1 MREALITIFF
11 PAVLYFWATPLLAR
25 ISFFR
30 RLGWLEKII
39 FTGAT
44 SSSIFIILASWGA
57 VLGDGSVSLL
67 LGSFFLLALVL
78 FLYWLT
84 ILIRNKPQIKFPK
97 FSKIEK
103 LLVILILA
111 VFLKVFVLFILR
123 PMVDPDIVTSYL
135 PYARTIFEENS
146 VPAQDKYTLNP
157 MALPPIGGPILY
169 ATTYVLSG
177 NTFSESFR
185 LFTLPFF
192 VGLII
197 LTYLLGKKIGGRL
210 FGLVSTLVFLSL
222 PWIDTMLLE
231 WVIYPDL
238 IFAFLGLSLFYFL
251 EFHFFDAPRKTKNIL
266 GIFFGLI
273 LATSLLLK
281 DQGIFLSFLL
291 FLIIIL
297 RLRGNLFRLLS
308 LFFAIL
314 PFLLL
319 FLKIP
324 GLTYFAFD
332 RASLTGL
339 LFLSAPFI
347 FLATRRIVFG
357 RKIKPTDVIIPLF
370 VSLILGILGSLWI
383 LRNIAL
389 YAHPVVPFL
398 GGTLSGYYEAFLKL
412 GIYSPAVNFE
422 LEEIQLL
429 FLPVFGTLLLLPK
442 ILGLLTSL
450 FEKKLIQVG
459 FWFFAWHSIVIL
471 YFGQANERYLSIVM
485 PTLAVLIAYGISIL
499 GLWLQNL
506 SFKKLNNFLPISS
519 ILFGAA
525 SLTQSTFL
533 SWNLGSNLFPSFA
546 LRRRLFEEPLPASLT
561 TSIVDI
567 KHSFISLARL
577 LNTRP
582 GVYSREDVIQL
593 LIIGLLSSL
602 IILAL
607 ALVFLHFSFKRYS
620 FFLGFISVI
629 IFTFPYLATIWNI
642 SEGNVLAFT
651 EKERNKIYSSRGLTT
666 QVVPNL
672 RENASNDSKVLVFGP
687 DNGLSYYTHLV
698 AWNLEFGYGL
708 SGIKDVLNQDEEE
721 IIEFMDKNKIEYFL
735 LYNDEPSLTKF
746 SRAKERSS
754 FFEFLENS
762 KYFEVIIQP
771 DNENF
776 WLLRR
781 RVRITL

>member
-1 MREALITIFF
+1 MRETLITILF

-67 LGSFFLLALVL
+67 LGSFLLLALVL
-78 FLYWLT
+78 FLYWLI

-103 LLVILILA
+103 LLGIVILAIL
-111 VFLKVFVLFILR
+111 LKTFVLFTLR
-123 PMVDPDIVTSYL
+123 PIVDPDILVSYL
-135 PYARTIFEENS
+135 PFARTIVEENF
-146 VPAQDKYTLNP
+146 VPPQDKYTLNP
-157 MALPPIGGPILY
+157 MTLPPIGGPILY

-185 LFTLPFF
+185 LFTFPFF

-210 FGLVSTLVFLSL
+210 FGLVSTLIFLSL

-273 LATSLLLK
+273 LAASLLLK
-281 DQGIFLSFLL
+281 DQGIFLFFLL

-297 RLRGNLFRLLS
+297 HLRGKLFRLLS

-314 PFLLL
+314 PFFLL

-332 RASLTGL
+332 RASLAGL
-339 LFLSAPFI
+339 FFLGAPFI
-347 FLATRRIVFG
+347 FLATRRIVFD
-357 RKIKPTDVIIPLF
+357 RKIKPIGVITPLF
-370 VSLILGILGSLWI
+370 VSLVLGTLGSLWI

-398 GGTLSGYYEAFLKL
+398 GEPLATTYGAILKL
-412 GIYSPAVNFE
+412 GISSPAVNFE
-422 LEEIQLL
+422 LKEIQLF

-442 ILGLLTSL
+442 ILGLLASL
-450 FEKKLIQVG
+450 FEKKLFQVG
-459 FWFFAWHSIVIL
+459 FWFFAWYSIVIL
-471 YFGQANERYLSIVM
+471 YFGQANERYLSIVA
-485 PTLAVLIAYGISIL
+485 PTLAVLIAYGVQVVRD
-499 GLWLQNL
+499 WLQNL
-506 SFKKLNNFLPISS
+506 STKKLNNFLPISS
-519 ILFGAA
+519 ILFGIA
-525 SLTQSTFL
+525 SLAQSTFL
-533 SWNLGSNLFPSFA
+533 SWNIGSSLFPSLV
-546 LRRRLFEEPLPASLT
+546 LRRSLFEMPAPLT
-561 TSIVDI
+561 TSIFDI
-567 KHSFISLARL
+567 EQSFFSLARV

-582 GVYSREDVIQL
+582 GLYSREDAIQL
-593 LIIGLLSSL
+593 LIIGLLFSL
-602 IILAL
+602 IIFAVAL
-607 ALVFLHFSFKRYS
+607 FFLRFSFKRYIL
-620 FFLGFISVI
+620 FFGFISVI
-629 IFTFPYLATIWNI
+629 VFTFPYLAVIWNT
-642 SEGNVLAFT
+642 SGGNVLTFT
-651 EKERNKIYSSRGLTT
+651 EKERNKIYSSSGLTT
-666 QVVPNL
+666 HIVPYL
-672 RENASNDSKVLVFGP
+672 KENAAKDSKVLVFGP
-687 DNGLSYYTHLV
+687 DGALSYHTHLPV
-698 AWNLEFGYGL
+698 WNLEFGYGL
-708 SGIKDVLNQDEEE
+708 SGIKDFLDKEESEILN
-721 IIEFMDKNKIEYFL
+721 FMNENKIEYFL
-735 LYNDEPSLTKF
+735 LYDNEPSLSKF
-746 SRAKERSS
+746 LRAKERST
-754 FFEFLENS
+754 FFTLLTND
-762 KYFEVIIQP
+762 KYFKEVIKP
-771 DNENF
+771 NEENF
-776 WLLRR
+776 WAVYKLE
-781 RVRITL
+781 

>member
-1 MREALITIFF
+1 MREALITILF

-210 FGLVSTLVFLSL
+210 FGLVSTLIFLSL

-238 IFAFLGLSLFYFL
+238 VFAFLGLSLFYFL
-251 EFHFFDAPRKTKNIL
+251 EFHFFNAHRKTKNIL

-273 LATSLLLK
+273 LAASLLLK
-281 DQGIFLSFLL
+281 DQGIFLFFLL

-297 RLRGNLFRLLS
+297 RLRGNLFRILS

-319 FLKIP
+319 FLKLP

-339 LFLSAPFI
+339 FFLSAPFV
-347 FLATRRIVFG
+347 FLATRRIFFD
-357 RKIKPTDVIIPLF
+357 RKVKPTEVIIPLF
-370 VSLILGILGSLWI
+370 ASLVLGILGSLWI

-398 GGTLSGYYEAFLKL
+398 GEPLATTYEAILKL
-412 GIYSPAVNFE
+412 GIWSPAVNFE
-422 LEEIQLL
+422 LKEIQLF

-442 ILGLLTSL
+442 ILGLLASL
-450 FEKKLIQVG
+450 FEKKLFQVG
-459 FWFFAWHSIVIL
+459 FWFFAWYSIVIL

-485 PTLAVLIAYGISIL
+485 PTLVVLIAYGIQVVRS
-499 GLWLQNL
+499 WLQNL
-506 SFKKLNNFLPISS
+506 FAKKLNNFLPISS
-519 ILFGAA
+519 ILFGIT
-525 SLTQSTFL
+525 SLVQSTFL
-533 SWNLGSNLFPSFA
+533 SWNIGSSLFPSLA
-546 LRRRLFEEPLPASLT
+546 LRRSLFEEPASLT
-561 TSIVDI
+561 TSIFDI

-582 GVYSREDVIQL
+582 GLYSREDVFQL

-607 ALVFLHFSFKRYS
+607 VFFFLHLGVKRYIL
-620 FFLGFISVI
+620 FFGLISVI
-629 IFTFPYLATIWNI
+629 VLTFPYLAAIWNT
-642 SEGNVLAFT
+642 SGGNVLAFT
-651 EKERNKIYSSRGLTT
+651 EKERNRIYSSSGLTT
-666 QVVPNL
+666 YIVPYL
-672 RENASNDSKVLVFGP
+672 KENASKDSKVLVFGP
-687 DNGLSYYTHLV
+687 DGPLSYHTYLTV
-698 AWNLEFGYGL
+698 WNLEFGYGL
-708 SGIKDVLNQDEEE
+708 SGIKDFLDKEESE
-721 IIEFMDKNKIEYFL
+721 ILTFINENKIEYFL
-735 LYNDEPSLTKF
+735 LYDDEPSLAKF
-746 SRAKERSS
+746 SKAKERSK
-754 FFEFLENS
+754 FFQVLLDER
-762 KYFEVIIQP
+762 YFEETVKS
-771 DNENF
+771 NEQNLWILF
-776 WLLRR
+776 KLK
-781 RVRITL
+781 